1 MIIERSVHDVERVA
15 QRLVEPG
22 ACDVVKTTYGLVV
35 EIVEGNRDDVV
46 ATDDT
51 RFGEAVLGTQ

>member
-22 ACDVVKTTYGLVV
+22 PCDVVKTTYGLVV